1 MTHNYSR
8 CPYEVCALCE
18 AYGDG
23 YSRGKDKGVFES
35 ALATIH
41 MRTMP
46 DCACSACT
54 ALKSVP
60 LPTLTD
66 THGVRGYR

>member
-1 MTHNYSR
+1 MRHDFTR

-18 AYGDG
+18 SYNFG
-23 YSRGKDKGVFES
+23 YSRGKDKGLFES

-41 MRTMP
+41 MRTKP

-60 LPTLTD
+60 LPTYENAD
-66 THGVRGYR
+66 

>member
-1 MTHNYSR
+1 MSTHNYSG
-8 CPYEVCALCE
+8 CQEEVCDLCA

-23 YSRGKDKGVFES
+23 YSRGKEKALFEA

-41 MRTMP
+41 MRTEP
-46 DCACSACT
+46 DCACSVCT

-60 LPTLTD
+60 LPTYD
-66 THGVRGYR
+66 HDD

>member
-46 DCACSACT
+46 DCQCSACT

-60 LPTLTD
+60 LPTYD
-66 THGVRGYR
+66 HDD